1 MSKNTIDPEKIES
14 NWSTFESLCDR
25 FKDEGL
31 NQLLAEMGQRLAEC
45 PFSPRLDGPGCHP
58 GGLIEV
64 TLRVTSLM
72 RKLND
77 SLDEK
82 VSVPSLLK
90 VGLLHDLGKVGDES
104 QDHFLEQDSD
114 WHRDKLGQLYKYNE
128 TLPKMGYAHRT
139 LWLLQHYG
147 VTLTRDEWEAIFTSG
162 GLHLEENRFYS
173 GTKSSLTRILCA
185 ARLLAL

>member
-1 MSKNTIDPEKIES
+1 MSKNIIDPEKIES
-14 NWSTFESLCDR
+14 NWNTFESLCKRFGDPGLDR
-25 FKDEGL
+25 
-31 NQLLAEMGQRLAEC
+31 LLADLGQRLAEC
-45 PFSPRLDGPGCHP
+45 PFSTRTEYPGCCP
-58 GGLIEV
+58 GGLV
-64 TLRVTSLM
+64 DLTLRITSTM
-72 RKLND
+72 RKLNE
-77 SLDEK
+77 SLEERL
-82 VSVPSLLK
+82 PTATLLK

-162 GLHLEENRFYS
+162 GLHLEENRFYV

-185 ARLLAL
+185 ARLIVL